1 MSFITAIFSAQEK
14 IVTGTATTTAAIVPT
29 VKSTAFRDA
38 YALATV
44 AHFLLTAALTADSA
58 APVIATF
65 LSLAVFSSMTANL
78 GVTHF
83 PHPADRTFG
92 KRRPLAG

>member
-1 MSFITAIFSAQEK
+1 
-14 IVTGTATTTAAIVPT
+14 
-29 VKSTAFRDA
+29 
-38 YALATV
+38 
-44 AHFLLTAALTADSA
+44 
-58 APVIATF
+58 
-65 LSLAVFSSMTANL
+65 LSLAVFSDMTANL